1 MKIIIPMA
9 GRGTRLRPH
18 TLTVPKPLI
27 PIAGKPMVQRL
38 VEDLNK
44 GLEEKVT
51 EVAFIIGD
59 FGKEVEAQLKEIAKS
74 IGAIGKIYYQDQPLG
89 IAHALLCARESMEG
103 KVMVAF
109 SDTLFKA
116 DFKFDDKEDGVIWVQ
131 RVENPSAFG
140 VVKTNEEG
148 VITHF
153 VEKPQEFVSDQA
165 IVGIYYFRDGDNLEK
180 ELQYLLDNDIKVKGE
195 FQLTSALENM
205 EKNGLKFKTGEIE
218 EWLDCGNKEAVVYTN
233 QRILDIHRGTKTVSN
248 SAKVKNSIIRMP
260 CFIGDDV
267 EIKNCVIG
275 PFVSVGE
282 KTVIKNSVIKNSVI
296 QSHTTIRNA
305 VLENSMIGN
314 HVSYEG
320 TRSDVDLGDY
330 SKRKE

>member
-1 MKIIIPMA
+1 MA

-44 GLEEKVT
+44 GLDEKVD
-51 EVAFIIGD
+51 EVAFIVGD
-59 FGKEVEAQLKEIAKS
+59 FGKEVEEQLKEIAKS
-74 IGAIGKIYYQDQPLG
+74 IGATGKIYHQDEPLG
-89 IAHALLCARESMEG
+89 IAHALLCARETMKG

-116 DFKFDDKEDGVIWVQ
+116 DFKFDSSQDGVIWIQ
-131 RVENPSAFG
+131 HVENPSAFG
-140 VVKTNEEG
+140 VVKTDKEG
-148 VITHF
+148 IITHF
-153 VEKPQEFVSDQA
+153 VEKPQEFVSDKA
-165 IVGIYYFRDGDNLEK
+165 IVGIYYFKDGENLEK

-205 EKNGLKFKTGEIE
+205 EKNGLRFKTGEIE
-218 EWLDCGNKEAVVYTN
+218 EWLDCGNKDAVIYTN
-233 QRILDIHRGTKTVSN
+233 QRMLEINKGKKSVSN

-260 CFIGDDV
+260 CYIGDDV
-267 EIKNCVIG
+267 EIKNSVIG
-275 PFVSVGE
+275 PHVSIGE
-282 KTVIKNSVIKNSVI
+282 KSVVKNSVIKNSVI
-296 QSHTTIRNA
+296 QTHTEVRNA
-305 VLENSMIGN
+305 LLQNSMIGN
-314 HVSYEG
+314 HVNYEG
-320 TRSDVDLGDY
+320 SRSEVDLGDY